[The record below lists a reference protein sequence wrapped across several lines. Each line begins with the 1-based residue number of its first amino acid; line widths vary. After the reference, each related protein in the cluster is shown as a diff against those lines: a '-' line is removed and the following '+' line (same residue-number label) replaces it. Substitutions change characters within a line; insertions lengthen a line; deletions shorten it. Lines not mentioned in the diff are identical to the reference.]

1 MKETIYLGA
10 DHAGFHLKESIREQL
25 LVDGWHVE
33 DLGAKELDP
42 SDDFPVYAKAVASR
56 VAEGNGMHPGSTL
69 GVLVCGNAQGVC
81 IAANKFDGIRAGI
94 GYSTLAARGVREED
108 NANVICLPGRVEL
121 EEDPIAILKAFLE
134 AEYRKEDRFQR
145 RLGQIMDIERYN

>member
-25 LVDGWHVE
+25 LLEGWHVE

-42 SDDFPVYAKAVASR
+42 KDDFPVYAKSVATHVAKGNAV
-56 VAEGNGMHPGSTL
+56 HPGSTL

-81 IAANKFDGIRAGI
+81 IAANKFDGVRAGI
-94 GYSTLAARGVREED
+94 GYSRLAAQGVREED
-108 NANVICLPGRVEL
+108 NANVLCLPGRVQL
-121 EEDPIAILKAFLE
+121 EEDPIAILKVFLQSTYKGE
-134 AEYRKEDRFQR
+134 ERFNR
-145 RLGQIMDIERYN
+145 RLEQILDIEQSN